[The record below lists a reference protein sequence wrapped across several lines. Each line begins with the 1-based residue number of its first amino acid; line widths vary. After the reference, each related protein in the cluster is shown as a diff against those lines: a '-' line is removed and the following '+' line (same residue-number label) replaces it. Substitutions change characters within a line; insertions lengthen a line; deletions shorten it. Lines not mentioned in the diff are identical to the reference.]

1 MSASIPY
8 GFSLQYA
15 QTSLGRMA
23 YFSNDSS
30 SADADKERPTLL
42 FLHGFG
48 GGASSYEWSKVYPA
62 FASTY
67 RVVAPDLLG
76 WGQSEHPQRSYA
88 VEDYLL
94 TLREF
99 IQGIGAQPVI
109 AIASTLSAAFIVRI
123 ATQHPDWFDS
133 LFLVCPSGFQD
144 FGKPAGRRIPLPIIN
159 TPGLDLA
166 IYALGATNEIAVTLF
181 LERFVFAERDR
192 ISPEVVNAYLTSA
205 QQPNAE
211 YAALSFL
218 RGDLNFDLAEYAPKL
233 EVPTAIAW
241 GQKSQFISP
250 ELGRRLVAQN
260 PSYLRQFD
268 IVPDAGIFPHL
279 ELPAAIISLI
289 LSWVERAG
297 E

>member
-1 MSASIPY
+1 MREPCH
-8 GFSLQYA
+8 FSLQYI

-23 YFSNDSS
+23 YFSNDHR
-30 SADADKERPTLL
+30 SADIGKERPTLL

-67 RVVAPDLLG
+67 RAVAPDLLG
-76 WGQSEHPQRSYA
+76 WGQSQHPQRSYA
-88 VEDYLL
+88 VDDYLL

-99 IQGIGAQPVI
+99 MQGIGVQPI
-109 AIASTLSAAFIVRI
+109 TAIASTLSAAFIVRLAI
-123 ATQHPDWFDS
+123 QHPDWFES

-144 FGKPAGRRIPLPIIN
+144 FGVPAGRRIPLPIIN
-159 TPGLDLA
+159 TPGLDRA
-166 IYALGATNEIAVTLF
+166 IYALGATNDIAVTLF
-181 LERFVFAERDR
+181 LERFVFADRDR
-192 ISPEVVNAYLTSA
+192 ISPDTISAYLASA

-218 RGDLNFDLAEYAPKL
+218 RGDLNFDLAEYMPKL

-250 ELGRRLVAQN
+250 ELGQKLAAQN
-260 PSYLRQFD
+260 PTSIRQFD
-268 IVPDAGIFPHL
+268 IIPDAGIFPHL
-279 ELPAAIISLI
+279 ELPAAVISRI
-289 LSWVERAG
+289 LCWMERAS